1 MRTTRGAARRM
12 SARAALCVAG
22 MAVLIGCAG
31 TPPPDNAR
39 GTDVS
44 TAATAQTEGSLASA
58 ESVAPTRAVS
68 PSPVAPSSTAPPSTA
83 PPLTAP
89 PSTALSSTPPAA
101 EPPSTPTSAAPS
113 IAAAVQPAPDAVILP
128 PSPPVALSVPAI
140 GVNASLIDLGRTPD
154 GAIEVPSLDD
164 PDSKPGWYENS
175 PAPGALGPSIILG
188 HVDSREFGPGVF
200 FSLNQLKPGDS
211 IDVTRKDGTVAMF
224 SVDTVRTVQKS
235 DFPTS
240 EVYGNL
246 DHAGL
251 RLITCGGEFDE
262 NARSYES
269 NIIAFASLVGSRST

>member
-1 MRTTRGAARRM
+1 M
-12 SARAALCVAG
+12 
-22 MAVLIGCAG
+22 
-31 TPPPDNAR
+31 
-39 GTDVS
+39 
-44 TAATAQTEGSLASA
+44 
-58 ESVAPTRAVS
+58 
-68 PSPVAPSSTAPPSTA
+68 
-83 PPLTAP
+83 
-89 PSTALSSTPPAA
+89 
-101 EPPSTPTSAAPS
+101 APS
-113 IAAAVQPAPDAVILP
+113 IAGAVQPAPNALILP

-140 GVNASLIDLGRTPD
+140 GVDASLIDLGRTPD

-175 PAPGALGPSIILG
+175 PAPGSLGPAIILG

-211 IDVTRKDGTVAMF
+211 IDVTRKNGTVAIF
-224 SVDTVRTVQKS
+224 TVDTVRTVQKS

-269 NIIAFASLVGSRST
+269 NIIVFASLVGSRST

>member
-1 MRTTRGAARRM
+1 MRTTQGSARRM
-12 SARAALCVAG
+12 SARAALCIAG
-22 MAVLIGCAG
+22 MALLISCAG
-31 TPPPDNAR
+31 APAPDDAR
-39 GTDVS
+39 GMDVS
-44 TAATAQTEGSLASA
+44 TTGAAQPADFVTVRSIRRADPSGIA
-58 ESVAPTRAVS
+58 VADSPTVRDNS
-68 PSPVAPSSTAPPSTA
+68 RPHNPRPHNPRPHDHLRKPS
-83 PPLTAP
+83 
-89 PSTALSSTPPAA
+89 
-101 EPPSTPTSAAPS
+101 STPTSEPPMAPS
-113 IAAAVQPAPDAVILP
+113 IAGAVQPAPDALILP

-140 GVNASLIDLGRTPD
+140 GVDASLIDLGRTPD

-175 PAPGALGPSIILG
+175 PVPGTLGPAIILG

-200 FSLNQLKPGDS
+200 FSLNQLKPGDA
-211 IDVTRKDGTVAMF
+211 IDVTRKNGTVAIF
-224 SVDTVRTVQKS
+224 TVDTVRTVQKS

-269 NIIAFASLVGSRST
+269 NIIVFASLAGSRST

>member
-1 MRTTRGAARRM
+1 
-12 SARAALCVAG
+12 

-31 TPPPDNAR
+31 TPAPDNAR
-39 GTDVS
+39 GVDVTTAAAAQPAASSPS
-44 TAATAQTEGSLASA
+44 TA
-58 ESVAPTRAVS
+58 SVAPTRAASES
-68 PSPVAPSSTAPPSTA
+68 PSPTAPKPS
-83 PPLTAP
+83 
-89 PSTALSSTPPAA
+89 
-101 EPPSTPTSAAPS
+101 STPTSAPAKAPAKAPSKAPPKAPS
-113 IAAAVQPAPDAVILP
+113 IAGAVQPAPNALILP

-140 GVNASLIDLGRTPD
+140 GVDAALIDLGRTPD

-175 PAPGALGPSIILG
+175 PAPGSLGPAIILG

-200 FSLNQLKPGDS
+200 FLLNQLKPGDS
-211 IDVTRKDGTVAMF
+211 IDVTRNDGTAAIF
-224 SVDTVRTVQKS
+224 TVDTVQTVEKK

-269 NIIAFASLVGSRST
+269 NIIVFASLAGSRST